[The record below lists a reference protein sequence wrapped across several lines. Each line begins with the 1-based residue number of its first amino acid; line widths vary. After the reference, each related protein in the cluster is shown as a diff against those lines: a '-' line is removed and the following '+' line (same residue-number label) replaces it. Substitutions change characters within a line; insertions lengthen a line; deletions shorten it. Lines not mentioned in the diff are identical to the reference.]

1 MEDENVPDTPPS
13 IRACCFA
20 WEEGLLR
27 QHYDLGWFE
36 VDTEE
41 GTIFC
46 HTIPILEI
54 EGKVLVAV
62 PEPAWNRAVQ
72 RRFLPRSSLSKAILV
87 EVQSTE
93 TDSLDAMEVA
103 GVMKL
108 WVGLLS
114 QEMEPTFNLGEC
126 EEPGAQGFVDEA
138 GDPCLPA
145 PEGLHAV
152 AVEHFGFATA
162 TSGIG
167 GGQKPA
173 AAKKKQKGGEMEKR
187 MLQLETSLEEI
198 KAMLGPQSKG
208 GPTGEQS
215 SAVAAPLPPA
225 PRALGLDPGVVKAAT
240 AAGIPDEHLRKLG
253 AILQRPNR
261 MTEGA
266 RVATSVVKNALS
278 ESEDEA
284 EVNEDV
290 AAGGEPKGAIEQ
302 AVVQLTKLV
311 SNMNKKKGTRGG
323 LEGIL
328 ERVDNGGTGGEAS
341 LSHQSGGRSKAAI
354 YAKLKD
360 ALLRH
365 PTWISQ
371 AVEQLMD
378 EDFNTFRSQPGASQ
392 TSVTSR
398 AWVEH
403 RSRIGHYPSTIR
415 AAWLIAGVHDS
426 LRQQDVEQARARCC
440 LALAAID
447 QSAVDGG
454 SWTLAQEYLLE
465 LPPPYGSFAQRRPID
480 PSEQQATRLIDDR
493 FLEIMMWRLR
503 DRDNFHESKKRLNAA
518 SRSRVI
524 PGGEGEVAKGPRG
537 PKSAPKAKQKPAS
550 QGRSEEG
557 G

>member
-1 MEDENVPDTPPS
+1 MDEEIVPNTPPS

-87 EVQSTE
+87 EVQIAE
-93 TDSLDAMEVA
+93 PDSLDAMGGSGA
-103 GVMKL
+103 MKL
-108 WVGLLS
+108 WVGLLN
-114 QEMEPTFNLGEC
+114 QEMEPAFSVGEC
-126 EEPGAQGFVDEA
+126 DEPGAQGFVDEA

-152 AVEHFGFATA
+152 AIEHFGFATA

-167 GGQKPA
+167 GGQKA
-173 AAKKKQKGGEMEKR
+173 AAPKKKQKGGELEKR
-187 MLQLETSLEEI
+187 MLQLESTLEEI
-198 KAMLGPQSKG
+198 KTMLG
-208 GPTGEQS
+208 GPKEEQS
-215 SAVAAPLPPA
+215 PAVAAPLPPA
-225 PRALGLDPGVVKAAT
+225 PRALGLDPSVVKAAT

-266 RVATSVVKNALS
+266 RVATSVAKNALS
-278 ESEDEA
+278 ESEDEP
-284 EVNEDV
+284 EVVEEV
-290 AAGGEPKGAIEQ
+290 ASGSGPKGAIEQ

-311 SNMNKKKGTRGG
+311 SNMNKKKSARGG

-328 ERVDNGGTGGEAS
+328 ERVDNGGTGGEGG
-341 LSHQSGGRSKAAI
+341 LSQPSGGRSKAAI

-365 PTWISQ
+365 PAWISQ

-378 EDFNTFRSQPGASQ
+378 EDFNAFRSQPGASQ

-415 AAWLIAGVHDS
+415 AAWLVAGVHDS

-447 QSAVDGG
+447 HSAVDAG

-480 PSEQQATRLIDDR
+480 PSEQQATRLVDDR

-518 SRSRVI
+518 SRSRVA

-537 PKSAPKAKQKPAS
+537 PKPAPKPKQKPAS

-557 G
+557 A